1 MKLMAGPKNKEVWGG
16 GVEVHEEN
24 QM

>member
-1 MKLMAGPKNKEVWGG
+1 MRLMAGPKNKEVWGG